1 VTGPE
6 VTGPD
11 VSGQESDTIA
21 GMAEAAAAS
30 SQSARAAGG
39 RSKRRDLTEIAVAYA
54 LILLV
59 IWTPRP
65 WQNWLWWVAAAGI
78 LAMLYAS
85 FDGFAAMG
93 LRRRGFWRSLWI
105 AGAALLIAV
114 IAVVVAAHL
123 HTLRLPD
130 GPLAFLGTYCAY
142 SLWSAVQQFLLQSFF
157 LLRFLRLIPGPRLA
171 ALATAILFALAHM
184 PSAFLVPL
192 TFVWGLLACL
202 LFLHYR
208 NLYPLALA
216 HAILGITV
224 AMTIPGPAD
233 HNMRVGLG
241 YLRYG
246 HHRHADRLYLLTQPS
261 PKP

>member
-1 VTGPE
+1 VSGPE
-6 VTGPD
+6 V
-11 VSGQESDTIA
+11 SGRESDTIA
-21 GMAEAAAAS
+21 GAAEAAEAP
-30 SQSARAAGG
+30 SQSVPAAGG
-39 RSKRRDLTEIAVAYA
+39 RSKRRDLIEVAVAYA

-65 WQNWLWWVAAAGI
+65 WQNRLWWVAAAGI
-78 LAMLYAS
+78 VAILYAS
-85 FDGFAAMG
+85 FDGLAAMG
-93 LRRRGFWRSLWI
+93 LRGRGFWRSLWI
-105 AGAALLIAV
+105 AGAALAV
-114 IAVVVAAHL
+114 AGAAVLVAARL

-130 GPLAFLGTYCAY
+130 GPLAFLATYCAY
-142 SLWSAVQQFLLQSFF
+142 SLWSGVQQFLLQSFF
-157 LLRFLRLIPGPRLA
+157 LLRFLRLIPSPRMA
-171 ALATAILFALAHM
+171 ALTAATLFALAHM

-224 AMTIPGPAD
+224 AMTIPGPVD

-241 YLRYG
+241 YLRYS
-246 HHRHADRLYLLTQPS
+246 HHRHGNRPYPLQQRLL
-261 PKP
+261 KP